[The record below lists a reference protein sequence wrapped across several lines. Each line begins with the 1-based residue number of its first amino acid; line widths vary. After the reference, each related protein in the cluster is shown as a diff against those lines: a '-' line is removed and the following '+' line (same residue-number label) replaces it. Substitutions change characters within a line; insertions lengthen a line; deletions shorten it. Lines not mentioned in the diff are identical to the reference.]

1 MARKNPKG
9 SPRKGAKTQPMSK
22 ASTEL
27 NHIDPYPFTWLSEG
41 KLKLSLLL
49 RQESLLEPHNNE
61 KTRAILDLL
70 LQEGPTRKRTVTLDS
85 RKEPLNK
92 DDMAQASDDY
102 LRCILAKSVAE
113 VYLRVTPKYRN
124 EAARKQFF
132 KRLVQIVEAAHLTKS
147 SSNVH
152 EALSPEMPDEVLDSV
167 GAEMRDYVANK
178 ADLSSEYVSRL
189 TLARQEFKSFIK
201 HFESLIGLSWPDS
214 ERFQKDLV
222 ITSFFP
228 PSVVEDE
235 NSWRWGSQW
244 YSDTGTLNINPP
256 MLFFD
261 VLRRG
266 ILAREAAILLSPKNL
281 DTMAAA
287 PRVLCEQ
294 AEYLAYRS
302 MERKN
307 DKDMWAEARHGLRKS
322 TRFRAH
328 ELIDFFQF
336 YEMMVGDSLYRDVW
350 ARLKEFG
357 NVQLTV
363 SDYYIIFNTLAA
375 RPGKPRFSKSEMK
388 LLKLLSKRPDVA
400 AGEAGRLLGVSIPT
414 AMKAIRD
421 LTQKAGLR
429 STIIVDMFRIGLM
442 EKLALIS
449 TSKHTE
455 VIGMLSRFPYCRQ
468 IFRTYGSFDLFC
480 VMDIP
485 VDHSEFARQFLDR
498 LRDRALVTS
507 FKLLEMRRDLQSI
520 NFDHYDINKG
530 GWDIHWDS
538 WGISLREG
546 LSKGES
552 LAREYSNSPPDHN
565 LELDRLD
572 LNILS
577 SMQLNC
583 RTPFSA
589 IARSLGVSGAYVG
602 KKVNRLLQE
611 GVFNFAI
618 WPLKIGSE
626 DWGILALSCPK
637 ETAMTVAHYLTWMP
651 AWRGG
656 FVTGDFE
663 GLLAIVWCPSGE
675 LKQFFK
681 AVDDRLVRTGK
692 AQVECLNSIG
702 EWILARWLPVDP
714 DDPWQLFSEE
724 GRWIF
729 DEQRFMALVP

>member
-1 MARKNPKG
+1 
-9 SPRKGAKTQPMSK
+9 MSK
-22 ASTEL
+22 TNTQL
-27 NHIDPYPFTWLSEG
+27 NQFTSAPATWLSEG
-41 KLKLSLLL
+41 RLKLSLLL
-49 RQESLLEPHNNE
+49 RQETLSEPQNVERAH
-61 KTRAILDLL
+61 AILALL
-70 LQEGPTRKRTVTLDS
+70 LQEETSRKRTGTRDKQTETTS
-85 RKEPLNK
+85 K
-92 DDMAQASDDY
+92 DIIARASDDY

-113 VYLRVTPKYRN
+113 VYSKITPKYRN

-132 KRLVQIVEAAHLTKS
+132 KRLLQITEAAHLTQS

-152 EALSPEMPDEVLDSV
+152 EVLFPEMPDDVLHAV
-167 GAEMRDYVANK
+167 NAELKHHIANK
-178 ADLSSEYVSRL
+178 VDLSSEYSAKL
-189 TLARQEFKSFIK
+189 SLAKQEFRSFLK
-201 HFESLIGLSWPDS
+201 HHENLIGLSWLES
-214 ERFQKDLV
+214 ERFQKNLS
-222 ITSFFP
+222 ISSFFP
-228 PSVVEDE
+228 PTLVENE
-235 NSWRWGSQW
+235 NTWRWGSQW
-244 YSDTGTLNINPP
+244 YPEEGILNINPP

-294 AEYLAYRS
+294 AEYFAYTS

-307 DKDMWAEARHGLRKS
+307 DKDLWAEARHGLRKS

-357 NVQLTV
+357 NVRLTV
-363 SDYYIIFNTLAA
+363 SDYYIVFNTLAA
-375 RPGKPRFSKSEMK
+375 RPGNPKFNKSEMK
-388 LLKLLSKRPDVA
+388 LLQLLSKRPNVA
-400 AGEAGRLLGVSIPT
+400 AGEAGRLLSVSIPT

-429 STIIVDMFRIGLM
+429 STIIVDMLKIGLL
-442 EKLALIS
+442 ENLALIS
-449 TSKHTE
+449 TSKHAD
-455 VIGMLSRFPYCRQ
+455 VIGILSRFPYCRQ
-468 IFRTYGSFDLFC
+468 VFRTYGSFDLFC

-485 VDHSEFARQFLDR
+485 IGYLQFARQFLNRMQDR
-498 LRDRALVTS
+498 GLVS
-507 FKLLEMRRDLQSI
+507 GFRLLEMRRDLQSI
-520 NFDHYDINKG
+520 NFDHYDISKG
-530 GWDIHWDS
+530 RWDIHWDS

-552 LAREYSNSPPDHN
+552 FAREYSTSAPAHD
-565 LELDRLD
+565 LQLDRLD
-572 LNILS
+572 LNVLS

-589 IARSLGVSGAYVG
+589 IARTLGVSGAYVG

-626 DWGILALSCPK
+626 DWGIVALSCSK
-637 ETAMTVAHYLTWMP
+637 ETAMTVAHYVRWMP

-681 AVDDRLVRTGK
+681 AVDDRLVRTGS

-702 EWILARWLPVDP
+702 EWVVARWLPVDP
-714 DDPWQLFSEE
+714 DDPWRLFSED

-729 DEQRFMALVP
+729 DEQRYMALIP